1 MSIIDAGSL
10 QTHDI
15 YNMARLKAGE
25 KNAAMKVP
33 KKTGVGKNS
42 KLYRACQEFEAI
54 FIKQMLNVMRKTVNK
69 AGLLDG
75 GFAQEVF
82 EDMLY
87 DEYAKKMAEHAGFGL
102 SDSLYRQLSTYVEE

>member
-1 MSIIDAGSL
+1 MSTIDVGSL

-15 YNMARLKAGE
+15 YNIARLKAEE
-25 KNAAMKVP
+25 KHTSVKE
-33 KKTGVGKNS
+33 TGVKKNS

-54 FIKQMLNVMRKTVNK
+54 YIKQMLNVMRKTVNRS
-69 AGLLDG
+69 GLLDG